1 MKIKMKRILCSL
13 LVAATVASCCKVDNS
28 MYFDNSNKRVVEDA
42 TAEFDTLS
50 YAVGMNFGL
59 SLKFQSRGLTLNEEI
74 LLATLE
80 EELSKESLDYD
91 LMDEN
96 KELMNRF
103 GKERLQP
110 YTMAQFRK
118 SISKQSDAVAEEVS
132 LFDDE
137 FTQERVSEMFGH
149 DIAGV
154 IVNAAYPLNM
164 YWFRMAMHDCFAI
177 ESEVL
182 TDSLLRL
189 NMMQMRAGLKDYH
202 MNQLPDYNAEASRKW
217 LERISQQRGVNAM
230 VVEGDTLYFRVDVA
244 GNTVKPKGMND
255 TISISYDLYTRN
267 GKLIE
272 SHAKREQALTKALEE
287 AKAAVVDTAKV
298 KDMNAMMRVTQ
309 LTQQLKNLQNMRM
322 PVSKSLLKGMQ
333 YAVQNVGE
341 GGQITIWMPSSLAF
355 GKMGNRA
362 VSANDAVVMSVKL
375 NEVSYGPTDEELAA
389 IEAEKHANKVAR
401 PALSKDKMPLPKDKK
416 AIMKPENKEQKIVVK
431 PVAK

>member
-1 MKIKMKRILCSL
+1 MKRILCSL

-80 EELSKESLDYD
+80 DELSKESLDYD
-91 LMDEN
+91 LLDEN

-118 SISKQSDAVAEEVS
+118 SIAKQSDAVAEEVS

-164 YWFRMAMHDCFAI
+164 YWFRAAMHECFAI
-177 ESEVL
+177 KSEVL

-189 NMMQMRAGLKDYH
+189 NMMQMREGLKEYH
-202 MNQLPDYNAEASRKW
+202 MNQLPEYNAEASRKW
-217 LERISQQRGVNAM
+217 LERISEQRGVNAM

-309 LTQQLKNLQNMRM
+309 LTQKLKNLQNMRM

-341 GGQITIWMPSSLAF
+341 GGTITAWMPSSLAY
-355 GKMGNRA
+355 GERGNKA
-362 VSANDAVVMSVKL
+362 VSPNEAVVMVITLK
-375 NEVSYGPTDEELAA
+375 EVSYGPTD
-389 IEAEKHANKVAR
+389 
-401 PALSKDKMPLPKDKK
+401 
-416 AIMKPENKEQKIVVK
+416 
-431 PVAK
+431 